1 MDKTKQKLKQA
12 RQPDDVSQK
21 EELNAIFLSHILCK
35 GQCLGVECIIGFA
48 QGCCLE

>member
-21 EELNAIFLSHILCK
+21 EELDALDVLGNWLTKKQK
-35 GQCLGVECIIGFA
+35 GLYA
-48 QGCCLE
+48 QSQAQ